1 MSSDNLVNQLITLS
15 KLHPYALQ
23 INGTTGKVEESGIK
37 IEDTE
42 ILDLFPQ
49 LRGALIKQLTGLKCY
64 APYPDGLINE
74 FTAQLIFGEE
84 GAKNAK
90 DIHINSH
97 LTQIF
102 PLNDKIWLNQIDF
115 SCHVEAY
122 YNQKRIAEEEAA
134 TAIRHCS
141 KSDGTMISVVF
152 QPSPENRSPCRIH
165 LLQLFQFSWD
175 NSFLSN
181 FPDLR

>member
-64 APYPDGLINE
+64 ASYPDGLINE
-74 FTAQLIFGEE
+74 FTAQLIFVQLCMYPTRQDLLALYSYHSG
-84 GAKNAK
+84 G
-90 DIHINSH
+90 
-97 LTQIF
+97 
-102 PLNDKIWLNQIDF
+102 
-115 SCHVEAY
+115 
-122 YNQKRIAEEEAA
+122 RG
-134 TAIRHCS
+134 S
-141 KSDGTMISVVF
+141 KERQGYSYQQ
-152 QPSPENRSPCRIH
+152 QPY
-165 LLQLFQFSWD
+165 
-175 NSFLSN
+175 SN
-181 FPDLR
+181 LPIK